1 MIINNKPSKS
11 INNESLA
18 EKAKKLLDEQKF
30 NWVLLKENYEKLDS
44 VRIKSFHFGNY
55 EVKIQF
61 NPARIISTGA
71 DVSDE
76 AINNRKCFLCR
87 ENLPEEQTALAYDK
101 KYIILCNPY
110 PILDEHF
117 TIPTVKH
124 TPQSITNSFDE
135 LLDLGGDLGK
145 YYSVVYNGPKC
156 GASAPDH
163 MHFQAVTKNV
173 IPIEIEFD
181 NLKQKNFARI
191 ISDQKIEI
199 YLAENYSRYAVV
211 FESGNKGELLYA
223 FKILLK
229 ALRNIFP
236 EENEPMLNIICTRAE
251 KDWRV
256 FIFPRYKHRPNQF
269 FLNDD
274 RKLLISPAAVDM
286 GGLIICPDEE
296 DFNKITKEDAAD
308 IYKQVSF
315 TKEYA
320 EYIKKKLLEAY

>member
-18 EKAKKLLDEQKF
+18 EKAKKLLDEQKL

-76 AINNRKCFLCR
+76 AINNRPCFLCR
-87 ENLPEEQTALAYDK
+87 ENLPDKQTKLVYDK

-110 PILDEHF
+110 PIFDEHF
-117 TIPTVKH
+117 TIPAIKH
-124 TPQSITNSFDE
+124 IPQSITNSFDE
-135 LLDLGGDLGK
+135 LLDLSEELGQ
-145 YYSVVYNGPKC
+145 YYSVIYNGPKC

-163 MHFQAVTKNV
+163 MHFQSVTKNV
-173 IPIEIEFD
+173 IPVEIEFD
-181 NLKQKNFARI
+181 ELKQKGFASV
-191 ISDQKIEI
+191 ISEQKIEI

-236 EENEPMLNIICTRAE
+236 EENEPMLNIICARAE
-251 KDWRV
+251 KNWRV
-256 FIFPRYKHRPNQF
+256 FIFPRHKHRPNQF

-296 DFNKITKEDAAD
+296 DFNKITKEDVAD
-308 IYKQVSF
+308 IYKQVSI

-320 EYIKKKLLEAY
+320 EYIRKKLLEAY